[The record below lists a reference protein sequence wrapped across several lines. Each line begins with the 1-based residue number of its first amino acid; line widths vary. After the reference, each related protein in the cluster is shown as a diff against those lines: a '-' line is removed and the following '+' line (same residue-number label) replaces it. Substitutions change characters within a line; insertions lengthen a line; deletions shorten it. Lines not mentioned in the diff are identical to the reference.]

1 MVRSIDWEDRC
12 WQLSH
17 DMAVRLVIEAK
28 DNGTDAVTAA
38 GEAIHAAATLCEVY
52 RGAVALIEKNA
63 KASQ

>member
-28 DNGTDAVTAA
+28 DNGTDPVVAA
-38 GEAIHAAATLCEVY
+38 GEAVHIAATLCEVY
-52 RGAVALIEKNA
+52 RGAVDLVEGKGEG
-63 KASQ
+63 QT